1 MFRNLILAAVFGLI
15 VLPGTVSAQD
25 SSAKQP
31 GPGIWYDITKTP
43 YAEGTYGAGLTSTR
57 RVLERCTALLQSIKM
72 RDGEVRGYARDY
84 QTGYCLGF
92 ANSAMAFFN
101 IRDNEGGHVL
111 GVCLPEAIDSQDVVE
126 ALLTYAHKNQE
137 HAIYN
142 PTLLTYWALL
152 EKYPC
157 KK

>member
-1 MFRNLILAAVFGLI
+1 MSRFLIALAFLGLI
-15 VLPGTVSAQD
+15 VLPATANAQQQQ
-25 SSAKQP
+25 SQASTP
-31 GPGIWYDITKTP
+31 GVWYDITKVP
-43 YAEGTYGAGLTSTR
+43 YAQGTYGAGLTSTR

-72 RDGEVRGYARDY
+72 RDGEVRGYNRDY

-101 IRDNEGGHVL
+101 IRDDAGAHVL
-111 GVCLPEAIDSQDVVE
+111 GVCLPEGADSQDVVE
-126 ALLTYAHKNQE
+126 ALLDYAHKNVE
-137 HAIYN
+137 HTVYN